1 MSKKRDNQLTNKL
14 QGLMLVILATV
25 CWSTSGIFINQII
38 QGSSITTV
46 GLAFWRDLSTFLCL
60 LLGIAIIQPDYL
72 KIKRRDIPWLAAM
85 GAISIGSFHVM
96 WNTSV
101 MMVGASIST
110 VLQCNAPIFVTLMA
124 WQLFDE
130 PLTGRKI
137 AAVVLAAL
145 GIIFISGILGNNSME
160 VEDAWGIIIAL
171 GSAITYGSF
180 SLFGK
185 KLTGDYNSWTILLY
199 VFGFATLT
207 LLPFQFGQP
216 APWPITTNVISS
228 FIAIVLLTT
237 ITGFGLYTFGLSKL
251 PASIASI
258 TSTTEVVFAGILAY
272 VFLAERLD
280 MWQIIGS
287 LLIVAGVVLVSLAK
301 DNEQKA
307 PSTLPTID

>member
-1 MSKKRDNQLTNKL
+1 MSKKRDDQLTNKL

-137 AAVVLAAL
+137 GAVVLAAL
-145 GIIFISGILGNNSME
+145 GIIFISGIRGTGGIQVTTLGI
-160 VEDAWGIIIAL
+160 VIAL

-216 APWPITTNVISS
+216 APWPIPTNVISS

-251 PASIASI
+251 QASIASI

-272 VFLAERLD
+272 VFLGERLD

-301 DNEQKA
+301 DNEQKV

>member
-1 MSKKRDNQLTNKL
+1 MSNKTTL
-14 QGLMLVILATV
+14 QPSVNVQGLILVILATV
-25 CWSTSGIFINQII
+25 CWSTSGIFISEII
-38 QGSSITTV
+38 GGSKISTV

-60 LLGIAIIQPDYL
+60 LIGVAILRPEYL
-72 KIKRRDIPWLAAM
+72 KVKRRDIPWLAAM

-145 GIIFISGILGNNSME
+145 GIIFISGIRSTSGMQ
-160 VEDAWGIIIAL
+160 VTTMGIIIAL

-199 VFGFATLT
+199 VFGFATLV
-207 LLPFQFGQP
+207 LLPLQFGQP
-216 APWPITTNVISS
+216 APWPIPTNVIFS

-237 ITGFGLYTFGLSKL
+237 ITGFGLYTTGLGKL
-251 PASIASI
+251 QASIASI

-272 VFLAERLD
+272 VFLGERLD
-280 MWQIIGS
+280 VWQIIGS

-301 DNEQKA
+301 NNRKPEVSPHQQ
-307 PSTLPTID
+307 

>member
-1 MSKKRDNQLTNKL
+1 
-14 QGLMLVILATV
+14 MLVILATV
-25 CWSTSGIFINQII
+25 CWSTSGIFINQIL
-38 QGSSITTV
+38 QGSKITTV

-60 LLGIAIIQPDYL
+60 FIGIAIIRPDYL
-72 KIKRRDIPWLAAM
+72 KVKRRDIPWLAAM

-137 AAVVLAAL
+137 AAVVLAAV
-145 GIIFISGILGNNSME
+145 GIIFISGIRGNGGME
-160 VEDAWGIIIAL
+160 VTTLGIIIAL

-207 LLPFQFGQP
+207 LLPFQIGQP
-216 APWPITTNVISS
+216 TPWPISTNVIYS
-228 FIAIVLLTT
+228 FIAIVLFTT
-237 ITGFGLYTFGLSKL
+237 ISGFGLYTTGLSKL
-251 PASIASI
+251 QASIASI

-272 VFLAERLD
+272 VFLGERLD
-280 MWQIIGS
+280 VWQIIGS

-301 DNEQKA
+301 EKPKPEVSPHQQ
-307 PSTLPTID
+307 